1 MDSLSSDMFLAYILL
16 PNRIS
21 SDSKT
26 LIYNIF
32 SNFILIEVTAGNL
45 TATISDHLPQFLIAT
60 DIFCNTPAN
69 KTNIFERTWSTF
81 NHENFI
87 LDYFYVNWPNV
98 FKIDLHNVDLSIN
111 NFYEA
116 IYAVLDKHTPYQKV
130 KKYNLKLKAKPWIT
144 AGIQNSKQIK
154 NKLFKN
160 YINKKNIALKN
171 EIHAEYKKYR
181 NMLSTLTK

>member
-1 MDSLSSDMFLAYILL
+1 MFLAYILL

-32 SNFILIEVTAGNL
+32 SNFILIEV
-45 TATISDHLPQFLIAT
+45 
-60 DIFCNTPAN
+60 TPAN

-130 KKYNLKLKAKPWIT
+130 KKYNLKLKAEPWIT
-144 AGIQNSKQIK
+144 AGIKILKKSK
-154 NKLFKN
+154 
-160 YINKKNIALKN
+160 INFLK
-171 EIHAEYKKYR
+171 ITSIRKIS
-181 NMLSTLTK
+181 L